1 MFKKFK
7 SSLSLKLII
16 PVVLNILVLMS
27 ASITISYN
35 YMSSSLKGQMKQFVT
50 SNLDFALNTINENEE
65 AYNMTKD
72 QFYKDLG
79 VKARAAAKIIA
90 DDPASV
96 SNEKLEALAKD
107 LNVNEIDISDEKGVM
122 AYSTAPGF
130 IGYDFGSSDQ
140 SKPFLEALTNKSFEL
155 VQDPA
160 PRGTDKVIYQF
171 AGVARRDKPG
181 IIQVGVE
188 PKTLSALLDHVSLD
202 NLVNNTVVGE
212 TGYLMASDTTG
223 NITNHKDKKVIMKK
237 LKDLG
242 ITTDLS
248 KDSGE
253 LYYKYYNQD
262 NYLEYK
268 KLGDKIIFVVVKQ
281 SEFLGPLDNMLKNL
295 LIIEYGIL
303 ALGIAIVIFGLRL
316 VILKRLRSIASL
328 INKTADLDLVNDTSF
343 DYLIKSDDVIGRMA
357 KAAALMRQKLR
368 DIAGS
373 IRNESENVLS
383 NSESLASATSQS
395 SATSEQVANAVEE
408 LAKGASD
415 QAKEAQSAAEKLS
428 VFSSEID
435 AAAEKAGKISEKT
448 QLANDA
454 TAAGRTSIAAL
465 REKLD
470 VNTESTENVGRLVN
484 ELSEKSA
491 AAGMILETI
500 ENLATQ
506 TNMLALN
513 AAIEAARAGEAGKG
527 FAVVADEV
535 RKLAEKTANSAK
547 EIGSILN
554 EINSGVNA
562 SKQKMD
568 ITQSTVLQANEEIS
582 RTEATMGT
590 MNTTVEQIISEI
602 EILIDS
608 IERVNEHK
616 NDVLASI
623 REISAISEE
632 TAASSEEVS
641 ASIEEESSTIEDISR
656 TAEGLKEIAQKLSE
670 CVNIIRI

>member
-7 SSLSLKLII
+7 SSLSLKMII
-16 PVVLNILVLMS
+16 PVVLNILLLMS
-27 ASITISYN
+27 ASIAISYN
-35 YMSSSLKGQMKQFVT
+35 YLSSSLKGQMKQFVS
-50 SNLDFALNTINENEE
+50 SNLDFAINTIKENEE
-65 AYNMTKD
+65 AYSMTKD

-79 VKARAAAKIIA
+79 AKARAAAKIIA

-96 SNEKLEALAKD
+96 SNGKLETLAKD

-171 AGVARRDKPG
+171 AGVARQDKPG

-202 NLVNNTVVGE
+202 NLVNNSVVGE
-212 TGYLMASDTTG
+212 TGYLVVSDTTG
-223 NITNHKDKKVIMKK
+223 NITNHKDKKVIMKN
-237 LKDLG
+237 LKDIG
-242 ITTDLS
+242 ITIDLS

-253 LYYKYYNQD
+253 LYYKYYNQN

-281 SEFLGPLDNMLKNL
+281 SEFLDPLDNMLKNL

-303 ALGIAIVIFGLRL
+303 ALGIVIVILGLRL

-368 DIAGS
+368 DITGS

-428 VFSSEID
+428 VFSSEIG
-435 AAAEKAGKISEKT
+435 AAAEKADKISEKT
-448 QLANDA
+448 QLVNDA

-470 VNTESTENVGRLVN
+470 LNTESTANVGRLVN

-491 AAGMILETI
+491 AVGMILETI
-500 ENLATQ
+500 ENIATK

-513 AAIEAARAGEAGKG
+513 AAIEAARAGESGKG

-535 RKLAEKTANSAK
+535 RKLAEQTANSTK

-568 ITQSTVLQANEEIS
+568 ITQSAVLQANEEIS
-582 RTEATMGT
+582 RTEASLDT
-590 MNTTVEQIISEI
+590 MNKTVEQIISEI
-602 EILIDS
+602 EILVNN

-616 NDVLASI
+616 NGVLASI